1 MKAHSFHTKEN
12 PMKRTALQRHNRA
25 MNKANSCYRDWQ
37 MSEAGSR
44 RARRLHR
51 KYSRYL
57 SYLHAL
63 EDSQE
68 INQ

>member
-1 MKAHSFHTKEN
+1 MPDTFVN
-12 PMKRTALQRHNRA
+12 PVNYKNRTALQRHNRA

-51 KYSRYL
+51 NYNRYL

-63 EDSQE
+63 EKAHDQGM
-68 INQ
+68 